1 MTNMKYI
8 KWTLFSAAAFLALSQ
23 PVWAVTPAGAGAAT
37 GSALA
42 NTYGT
47 VERGGTITAVNQEN
61 RTISVDGVSYP
72 LSFGPVTVHSYGPAV
87 PNIFKLK
94 QGTKIR
100 FNTVW
105 DTDGQDR
112 VNEIWV
118 KTPGGAATQKQ

>member
-47 VERGGTITAVNQEN
+47 
-61 RTISVDGVSYP
+61 ISVDGVSYP
-72 LSFGPVTVHSYGPAV
+72 LSFGPVTVHSDGPAV